1 MSDTDLN
8 KRVDDLT
15 VILEINRQL
24 GGAATDLNRLLA
36 LIVAGACRIFEAE
49 RGTIFLYDELN
60 NVLVSKVATGQEEL
74 RVPADKGIV
83 GAAAQ
88 SGETV
93 NVPDAYADPRFN
105 SKVDEETGF
114 RTRNLLTL
122 PLKDHEDKL
131 VGVLQI
137 LNKRGGAFD
146 ADDEQVA
153 AALSAQA
160 GVALQRAMLIQE
172 YLEKKRIERRLT
184 TIREREAAKSRV
196 MRVAAHQLRS
206 PLAAAISL
214 LRSMDAAYQK
224 GPEAVT
230 DLSARTEARCHQML
244 ELVDDMLRLVEV
256 REVSDW
262 PPAEPADAHEA
273 IRGTVVGFRELAAEK
288 QLELSVDLMD
298 GPTLVLASTRD
309 LQDLLSNLISNAI
322 KYTPPGGQVC
332 VRASV
337 DEIDL
342 HVEVADTG
350 IGIPVD
356 EQERLFEE
364 FFRAENAREIT
375 AHSSGLGLS
384 ICKEIITRIGG
395 TIRCTSAADQGATF
409 CFDLPLTDAE

>member
-224 GPEAVT
+224 GPRPSPTCPPGPRPDAIRCWNSST
-230 DLSARTEARCHQML
+230 TCFASWRFAKYRIGPPPSPPTPTKPSAEPS
-244 ELVDDMLRLVEV
+244 
-256 REVSDW
+256 SDFGNW
-262 PPAEPADAHEA
+262 PP
-273 IRGTVVGFRELAAEK
+273 K
-288 QLELSVDLMD
+288 
-298 GPTLVLASTRD
+298 
-309 LQDLLSNLISNAI
+309 
-322 KYTPPGGQVC
+322 
-332 VRASV
+332 
-337 DEIDL
+337 
-342 HVEVADTG
+342 
-350 IGIPVD
+350 
-356 EQERLFEE
+356 
-364 FFRAENAREIT
+364 
-375 AHSSGLGLS
+375 SSS
-384 ICKEIITRIGG
+384 
-395 TIRCTSAADQGATF
+395 S
-409 CFDLPLTDAE
+409 